1 MSFIE
6 SYKRLDNLCKD
17 IFTSETGVTTYI
29 TNMESL
35 MYNRFQITNWD
46 SDYKKLKHYRYI
58 RNQIVHE
65 NNVDEGNICNADD
78 LYWVEQF
85 YQRIINQTDPLT
97 LYQKAL
103 YASKQQASKQQTLK
117 PKKTEEPAKY
127 KEENERTYRKLKF
140 ALTIIIII
148 ALLSV
153 SAILLLLW
161 R

>member
-29 TNMESL
+29 SHMESL
-35 MYNRFQITNWD
+35 MYNRFQIMNWD

-65 NNVDEGNICNADD
+65 NNVNESSICDEDD
-78 LYWVEQF
+78 LQWVEQF

-97 LYQKAL
+97 LYKKAMS
-103 YASKQQASKQQTLK
+103 ASKQQVVKS
-117 PKKTEEPAKY
+117 KKTEETAEY
-127 KEENERTYRKLKF
+127 QEENERTYKKLKF
-140 ALTIIIII
+140 AFTMIIII
-148 ALLSV
+148 ALISAI
-153 SAILLLLW
+153 AILLSW
-161 R
+161 YHG